1 MYKSKKNTDNRGVYL
16 MFFPESKL
24 AHKYCKGKGLEIG
37 AAAHNPFGLEN
48 CLFLANKEK
57 FEFWR
62 QSEIS
67 MCGKYI
73 EPDMYGDA
81 ENIPLEDNTLD
92 YILSSHVIEHVPNP
106 IKAFM
111 EWNRVLKNNGIIFMI
126 FPKRDADPN
135 DVNRPVSEIED
146 FINQYDH
153 PQPLTD
159 EKCHIWIFTLETM
172 INLIDYCNE
181 NYNLGWNII
190 DYQETDDKC
199 GNGHTI
205 VCRVNK

>member
-1 MYKSKKNTDNRGVYL
+1 MI
-16 MFFPESKL
+16 FPESKL
-24 AHKYCKGKGLEIG
+24 AHKYCKGKGIEIG

-48 CLFLANKEK
+48 CLFLANKERV
-57 FEFWR
+57 EFWR

-92 YILSSHVIEHVPNP
+92 YLLSSHVIEHVPNP
-106 IKAFM
+106 VKAFL

-159 EKCHIWIFTLETM
+159 ENCHIWIFTLETM
-172 INLIDYCNE
+172 VNLIDYCNE

-190 DYQETDDKC
+190 DYQETDDKV
-199 GNGHTI
+199 GNGHCV